1 MARTD
6 GQSPEG
12 WFGRVSRAVRTID
25 KLFGPRTRRTWLG
38 RDRAHVEIRELR
50 GEELESFARA
60 SVTELE
66 SVEGVTRVALH
77 AALGRI
83 VVDLEPGKGSL
94 EAVVAGVERAE
105 AATGVQNAPFRD
117 TTWEHPADV
126 ESAERLV
133 LELFADGVGVVMGT
147 ALRFSILPASR
158 IAGTLASVAAIVQA
172 SPRLR
177 RGLDERLGPLRAD
190 LSLAVGAALAHGL
203 AQRPGSAFT
212 EMVHR
217 IGLLAE
223 VKARARSFEARET
236 ELFAMA
242 PSGLGDAAPDPRPVP
257 LPRGPIEEYSDR
269 ALWVSLGGFA
279 VSFLA
284 TRSVQRAV
292 AALFGGLPKPAA
304 LGRDVFASELGRTLA
319 RRGVLVMD
327 PAVLRRLDRIDCV
340 VLAGDLVA
348 RHHWEIRALALG
360 PALEDAEARRLVGE
374 LFDPDQPI
382 ASRASAGVVLE
393 PFGSNKTE
401 PSAELGEAAKA
412 LGTEGGLLL
421 AIRRGDEIL
430 GLVEIEIVSKTG
442 VDELVAAAHDAGMR
456 VVVAA
461 SDDAVLQGL
470 PADDLI
476 PDGERM
482 VLGVRRLQREGR
494 GVCVVAASNATRAL
508 QAADCGIGM
517 EREGEP
523 TPFGAHVVCSQ
534 DLSEVRFLIQAA
546 VAARQVAKQS
556 VNIALGAATL
566 GALVSAGG
574 VLPMTGRRVIAVVNT
589 ASLIAMLNGARSSLN
604 LTRRAL
610 PPPRDRTPWHALDFR
625 AVLNRLGSSGQGLER
640 KDAIARRPPGVVPRS
655 NLVELGEAITDELFN
670 PLAPLL
676 AAGAG
681 LSAAVGSFGDAA
693 MVGGVVVLNAAVGGY
708 QRHRTERAI
717 RELSRQAK
725 RRTMV
730 RRSGQ
735 LIEVD
740 SAELVHGDVILLA
753 AGDVVP
759 ADARIIE
766 AESLE
771 VDASSM
777 TGESMPVKK
786 FAASSFELDVP
797 DRSSMLYEG
806 TSIAAGRVTAVAVA
820 VGDETEARRGA
831 IASKR
836 DQARGGVERRL
847 RSLIEL
853 TGPVALGAGIG
864 LVGAGLLRGRKLEDL
879 VGSGVSLAVASVP
892 EGLPLLATAAQLA
905 AAERLGKRGALVRN
919 VRSIEALGRVDV
931 LCLDKTG
938 TLTEGRIELVLA
950 SDGAVEQPFP
960 ELDAVTLP
968 VLGAA
973 LRASADRG
981 GRTFDPTEQALYR
994 ASDRLEIHADYACA
1008 GFHRAFEVSFEA
1020 GRGYHATVGQCE
1032 AGLVLDVKG
1041 APEVVLPRCTGARQ
1055 GGARVALDEGAAAEL
1070 ARHAATLAARGLRVL
1085 AVAERIV
1092 PAGDSLDPRRLVGL
1106 TFLGFIAFSD
1116 PVRTSAAQAVR
1127 ELAEAG
1133 VRTVMITG
1141 DHPGTAEAVARD
1153 LGLSSRLG
1161 VLTGAELSEMDE
1173 PTLDRKIHRIGVFAR
1188 VTPPQKVRIVR
1199 ALQRVGRVV
1208 AMVGDGAND
1217 APAIRLANVGI
1228 AVGEQSTTAAR
1239 AAADILLTDARLET
1253 LVDAVLEGR
1262 AMWAAVRDA
1271 VSILVGG
1278 NLGEIGFTLGAGLVD
1293 GPPPL
1298 NARQLLLVN
1307 LLTDG
1312 APAMA
1317 IALRPPARLSLARL
1331 ANEGPEASLG
1341 QLLNRQI
1348 AMRAVVTAAG
1358 ASLAWGVARMT
1369 GTRARAN
1376 TVGLVALVGT
1386 QLGQTIM
1393 SGELS
1398 RPVVVTGVASAAVL
1412 GAIIQ
1417 TPFLSHAF
1425 GCRPLGPLGWIIAIG
1440 ASAAATGAA
1449 TALPEFI
1456 ERLRAERKGTGVA
1469 DFEPRAL
1476 GG

>member
-1 MARTD
+1 MGRSNGD
-6 GQSPEG
+6 SSPGVFERLG
-12 WFGRVSRAVRTID
+12 RAVRTAN
-25 KLFGPRTRRTWLG
+25 KLFGARTRRAWLG
-38 RDRAHVEIRELR
+38 DARAHVEMRDLR
-50 GEELESFARA
+50 GDELEAFARC
-60 SVTELE
+60 VKGELE
-66 SVEGVTRVALH
+66 SVEGVTRVTVH
-77 AALGRI
+77 APLGR
-83 VVDLEPGKGSL
+83 VVADLEAGRGSL
-94 EAVVAGVERAE
+94 EAVVSAVERAE
-105 AATGVQNAPFRD
+105 ESAGVARAAFRD
-117 TTWEHPADV
+117 TSWEHPADD

-147 ALRFSILPASR
+147 ALRFSIIPASR
-158 IAGTLASVAAIVQA
+158 IAGTFASLASIIQS

-190 LSLAVGAALAHGL
+190 LALSVGAAFAHGF

-217 IGLLAE
+217 LGQLAE
-223 VKARARSFEARET
+223 VKARRRSFEEREHD
-236 ELFAMA
+236 LFAVA
-242 PSGLGDAAPDPRPVP
+242 PNGVGDPLPDPRPVP

-269 ALWVSLGGFA
+269 AVWVSLGGFA

-284 TRSVQRAV
+284 TRSMQRAI
-292 AALFGGLPKPAA
+292 AALFGGLPKPAER
-304 LGRDVFASELGRTLA
+304 GRDVFASELGRALA
-319 RRGVLVMD
+319 RRGVLVVD
-327 PAVLRRLDRIDCV
+327 ASVLRRLDRIDCL

-360 PALEDAEARRLVGE
+360 PSLDDADARRLVAE
-374 LFDPDQPI
+374 RFDPDQPI
-382 ASRASAGVVLE
+382 ASREKDGIVLE
-393 PFGSNKTE
+393 PFGLHRT
-401 PSAELGEAAKA
+401 ELGPALAEAASA

-421 AIRRGDEIL
+421 ALRRGDEIA

-470 PADDLI
+470 PADDVI

-494 GVCVVAASNATRAL
+494 GVCVVAASNAIRAL
-508 QAADCGIGM
+508 QASDCGVGM
-517 EREGEP
+517 QREGEP
-523 TPFGAHVVCSQ
+523 APFGAHILCSD

-546 VAARQVAKQS
+546 VAARHVAKQS

-574 VLPMTGRRVIAVVNT
+574 VLPLTGRRVIAVVNA
-589 ASLIAMLNGARSSLN
+589 ASLVAMLNGARNSMN
-604 LTRRAL
+604 LTRRVL
-610 PPPRDRTPWHALDFR
+610 PPPRDRTPWHALDVR
-625 AVLNRLGSSGQGLER
+625 AVLNRLGSSPQGLER
-640 KDAIARRPPGVVPRS
+640 KDALARRPEAIAPRS
-655 NLVELGEAITDELFN
+655 NLAELGEAITDELFN

-717 RELSRQAK
+717 RELTRQA
-725 RRTMV
+725 RRRATV

-735 LIEVD
+735 LLEVD
-740 SAELVHGDVILLA
+740 TAELVHGDIVMLA

-759 ADARIIE
+759 ADARILE

-786 FAASSFELDVP
+786 FAAPSFELDVP

-806 TSIAAGRVTAVAVA
+806 TAIAAGRVTAIVVA

-864 LVGAGLLRGRKLEDL
+864 LVAAGLLRGRKLEDL

-938 TLTEGRIELVLA
+938 TLTEGRIELVAA
-950 SDGAVEQPFP
+950 SDGAVEQSFP
-960 ELDAVTLP
+960 ELDAITLP
-968 VLGAA
+968 ALGAA

-994 ASDRLEIHADYACA
+994 AADRLEVRGDYACP
-1008 GFHRAFEVSFEA
+1008 GFRRAFEVSFEA
-1020 GRGYHATVGQCE
+1020 GRGYHATVGECE

-1041 APEVVLPRCTGARQ
+1041 APEVVLPRCTGVRQ
-1055 GGARVALDEGAAAEL
+1055 NGQRVALDQAAADEL
-1070 ARHAATLAARGLRVL
+1070 SRHAAALAARGLRVL

-1106 TFLGFIAFSD
+1106 TFLGLLAFSD
-1116 PVRTSAAQAVR
+1116 PVRSSAAQAVR
-1127 ELAEAG
+1127 ELALAG

-1141 DHPGTAEAVARD
+1141 DHPSTAEAVARD
-1153 LGLSSRLG
+1153 LGLKSSLG
-1161 VLTGAELSEMDE
+1161 VLTGAQLSEMDE
-1173 PTLDRKIHRIGVFAR
+1173 ATLDRKIHRISVFAR

-1253 LVDAVLEGR
+1253 LVDSVLEGR

-1293 GPPPL
+1293 GRPPL

-1307 LLTDG
+1307 LLTDV

-1317 IALRPPARLSLARL
+1317 IALRPPARMSLARL
-1331 ANEGPEASLG
+1331 AHEGPEASLG

-1358 ASLAWGVARMT
+1358 ASAAWGIARLT
-1369 GTRARAN
+1369 GSRTRAN

-1386 QLGQTIM
+1386 QLGQTLI

-1398 RPVVVTGVASAAVL
+1398 RPVVVTGVASAAIL
-1412 GAIIQ
+1412 GAIVQ
-1417 TPFLSHAF
+1417 TPVLSHAF
-1425 GCRPLGPLGWIIAIG
+1425 GCRPLGPLGWIIALG

-1449 TALPEFI
+1449 NALPDFV
-1456 ERLRAERKGTGVA
+1456 ERMRTKPGGVVPV
-1469 DFEPRAL
+1469 DPPAL
-1476 GG
+1476 AT